1 MLRDNYNTIIVGGGI
16 IGSSIF
22 FELSKILGNKVL
34 LVEAKKVGESGA
46 TSTTGA
52 IVRAF
57 DPVPEIMD
65 LAVNS
70 LDFFKNF
77 KKHTGVDNTFFQH
90 DLVYRTAMN
99 GNKIDEQINQYDF
112 KSGGIFIQDSSFF
125 KKRFKFSRSGLLIH
139 DVGAGYLD
147 PLETCRNYVLAG
159 CSNGG
164 NLLENTRVINLLNES
179 EYCHGIKTNNG
190 DIFADKIIFAGGAE
204 GVGIL
209 ETLFPSLSKTLR
221 NKRIQYLLGTMSPG
235 GNPYETPPIVID
247 DISEYYIKPM
257 GNGAVLMGKVI
268 DEWDLDLK
276 KIPPFSAIDERKI
289 IDFFNKKLPNI
300 NTIKVNKKVVGYDL
314 YTPSRQGE
322 IKLSPIAK
330 NCLFVSG
337 FSGQGFKLAP
347 EISKKAS
354 KMSIAI

>member
-1 MLRDNYNTIIVGGGI
+1 NGPIHP
-16 IGSSIF
+16 F
-22 FELSKILGNKVL
+22 FENV
-34 LVEAKKVGESGA
+34 
-46 TSTTGA
+46 TT
-52 IVRAF
+52 
-57 DPVPEIMD
+57 
-65 LAVNS
+65 
-70 LDFFKNF
+70 
-77 KKHTGVDNTFFQH
+77 
-90 DLVYRTAMN
+90 
-99 GNKIDEQINQYDF
+99 
-112 KSGGIFIQDSSFF
+112 
-125 KKRFKFSRSGLLIH
+125 
-139 DVGAGYLD
+139 
-147 PLETCRNYVLAG
+147 
-159 CSNGG
+159 
-164 NLLENTRVINLLNES
+164 
-179 EYCHGIKTNNG
+179 
-190 DIFADKIIFAGGAE
+190 
-204 GVGIL
+204 
-209 ETLFPSLSKTLR
+209 
-221 NKRIQYLLGTMSPG
+221 TMSPG